1 MGRRSA
7 RARLKEELS
16 TLHDDEVDMVG
27 AWLRMPPPGPRWKP
41 HKGQRPPS
49 GAWRVWLML
58 AGRGFGKTRAGAEW
72 VSELARKDGSLRI
85 ALVGGTLDEVA
96 NVMIRGQ
103 SGLMAVAASDEDV
116 MWVPSTRTVT
126 FKSGAQAFA
135 YSGERPD
142 KLRGPEHHVA
152 WCDELAKW
160 AYPQETWDNL
170 MLGLRLGRGPRVLV
184 TTTPRPIALVKQL
197 KDDPAT
203 AGVKAPGR
211 TQDNPHLPQ
220 VFVADVRGRY
230 EGTRLGRQEL
240 NGELIEDVEGALW
253 TRDLVERCRAA
264 PPEALPAAG
273 AAAPSTA
280 CGGPPA
286 RAGEDFWSR
295 IVIGVDPPVS
305 AAGDACGIVAVGL
318 GADGVGYVIGD
329 HSVGGLSPEG
339 WARAVAA
346 AAEAHGADRVVAEA
360 NQGGEM
366 VASVLRA
373 ADCALP
379 VRLVHARRGKSAR
392 AEPVAALFES
402 GRAKFARAFPEL
414 EDELCGLSAGGGYA
428 GAGRSPDRAD
438 AMVWAFTA
446 LMLGKRKAP
455 AVRVL

>member
-1 MGRRSA
+1 MGRKSA
-7 RARLKEELS
+7 GALLKDALAALHGDELDWVS
-16 TLHDDEVDMVG
+16 E
-27 AWLRMPPPGPRWKP
+27 WLRNPPPVRAPWQP
-41 HKGQRPPS
+41 HPGQSPPP

-72 VSELARKDGSLRI
+72 VSELARRDGTLRI
-85 ALVGGTLDEVA
+85 ALVGGTIDEVA

-103 SGLMAVAASDEDV
+103 SGLIAVARVEEDV
-116 MWVPSTRTVT
+116 MWVPSTGTVT
-126 FKSGAQAFA
+126 FQSGAQAFA

-170 MLGLRLGRGPRVLV
+170 MLGLRLGPAPRVLA
-184 TTTPRPIALVKQL
+184 TTTPRPIGLVKTL
-197 KDDPAT
+197 TSDPAT
-203 AGVKAPGR
+203 AQAKAPGR
-211 TQDNPHLPQ
+211 TDDNPHLPD
-220 VFVADVRGRY
+220 VFVKDVRGRY

-240 NGELIEDVEGALW
+240 NGELVEDVEGALW
-253 TRDLVERCRAA
+253 TRDLVERCR
-264 PPEALPAAG
+264 
-273 AAAPSTA
+273 SVDF
-280 CGGPPA
+280 A
-286 RAGEDFWSR
+286 RDGRELVR

-305 AAGDACGIVAVGL
+305 AGGDACGIVAVGL
-318 GADGVGYVIGD
+318 AADGVGHVIGD
-329 HSVGGLSPEG
+329 HSVAGLSPEG

-346 AAEAHGADRVVAEA
+346 AAQAHGADRVVAEA
-360 NQGGEM
+360 NQGGAM
-366 VASVLRA
+366 VESVLRA

-402 GRAKFARAFPEL
+402 GRARFAGAFPEL

-428 GAGRSPDRAD
+428 GPGRSPDRAD
-438 AMVWAFTA
+438 AMVWAFTE

-455 AVRVL
+455 AVRGL